1 MVYEMF
7 SIFDTKVQAFH
18 QPMFFRS
25 KGECLRALGDA
36 VNDPKS
42 DLGRHAADYVLHR
55 VGNWDDTNGVL
66 QSRIE
71 PILVCN
77 ELVIGPSGTAVG

>member
-1 MVYEMF
+1 MVYEAF
-7 SIFDTKVQAFH
+7 AIFDTKVGAYLM
-18 QPMFFRS
+18 PLFFRS

-36 VNDPKS
+36 VNDPKH
-42 DLGRHAADYVLHR
+42 DLHKHSHDYVLHR

-71 PILVCN
+71 PICVCH
-77 ELVIGPSGTAVG
+77 ELMLTEINPG